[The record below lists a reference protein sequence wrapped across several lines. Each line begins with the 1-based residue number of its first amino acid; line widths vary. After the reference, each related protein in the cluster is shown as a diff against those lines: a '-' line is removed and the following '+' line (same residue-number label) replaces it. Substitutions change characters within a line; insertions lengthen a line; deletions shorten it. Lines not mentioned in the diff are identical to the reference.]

1 MTFVVAFNGGRL
13 SVAALER
20 ASRFA
25 AAFEEPLE
33 VVTVVPKGN
42 RVWARDRALL
52 ESSDAFDLGTV
63 VERLRDRVVDV
74 APDAAFRSV
83 TVGRGASAGTI
94 ASRIK
99 TVARDE
105 GASMVFVGS
114 DNAGNLVTQLSS
126 VAGTVAAS
134 SGYDVVIVQSPVTTG
149 STPEAHRA
157 TDERGGWGDS

>member
-1 MTFVVAFNGGRL
+1 MTFVVAFDGGKL

-52 ESSDAFDLGTV
+52 ESGDAFDLETV
-63 VERLRDRVVDV
+63 VERLRDRVADV
-74 APDAAFRSV
+74 APDAGFRPL

-94 ASRIK
+94 AARIK
-99 TVARDE
+99 TVASDE

-114 DNAGNLVTQLSS
+114 DNAGTLVTKLSS

-134 SGYDVVIVQSPVTTG
+134 RGYDVVIVRSPTARV
-149 STPEAHRA
+149 STPETQRA
-157 TDERGGWGDS
+157 TDERGGSGDS